1 LPGGELW
8 LKTTQIR
15 WHGRGGQGTVTAAK
29 VLADACLS
37 VQEEVDAEWEKLQK
51 ETKCG

>member
-1 LPGGELW
+1 MAENNPDQMARG
-8 LKTTQIR
+8 
-15 WHGRGGQGTVTAAK
+15 GGQGTVTAAK